1 MGLLKKAQTRREV
14 NCLVYPKELVHED
27 YKRHIETVRQRTMG
41 QRTMGQI
48 NIVFSSNPL
57 NTPAGIGDRTE
68 A

>member
-1 MGLLKKAQTRREV
+1 MGLLRKAQTKREV

-27 YKRHIETVRQRTMG
+27 YKRHIETVRQRTME
-41 QRTMGQI
+41 QI